1 MERFLIRWVV
11 STLGIFATA
20 YLLPGAE
27 VNEFS
32 TAIGMAL
39 VLGILNAT
47 LKPILILFTLPIT
60 LFSFGLFLFV
70 INALMILLLDHWF
83 AGFQIA
89 GFGSAVV
96 FSLVLTLV
104 NSLLFR
110 IGEGKQQKP

>member
-20 YLLPGAE
+20 YLLPGAS
-27 VNEFS
+27 VDQFS

-70 INALMILLLDHWF
+70 INAALILLLDHWF
-83 AGFQIA
+83 DGFQIA
-89 GFGSAVV
+89 GFGSAVF
-96 FSLVLTLV
+96 FSLVLTLI

-110 IGEGKQQKP
+110 LGERKKDRP